1 MTPRVHPSSVVE
13 PGARIGDNVTIGPFC
28 HIGAKVGLGR
38 DVEIVSHVA
47 ISGDVHIGAG
57 TKIYPFAAI
66 GAPAQ
71 DLKSVGEEGRVVIGV
86 GCVIREGVTINA
98 GTKAGGAVTTVG
110 DRCALLAY
118 SHIAH
123 DCRLGD
129 RVILANNVALGG
141 HVQLGDQV
149 VIGGGS
155 ALHQHVRIGAHSF
168 VAGLSGVEADAPP
181 FMLIGGNRAHLF
193 GLNIV
198 GLGRCGFSP
207 ERIARL
213 KRAYR
218 ALYSRHVPTPLDERL
233 ELARQLPDDDGDIAR
248 LIVFLREPSDRP
260 AMAPRASR
268 RP

>member
-1 MTPRVHPSSVVE
+1 MTLRAHPSSVIE
-13 PGARIGDNVTIGPFC
+13 PGARIGDGVTIGPFC
-28 HIGAKVGLGR
+28 HIGPHVDLGQA
-38 DVEIVSHVA
+38 VEIVSHVA
-47 ISGDVHIGAG
+47 ISGDVKIGAD

-66 GAPAQ
+66 GAPSQ
-71 DLKSVGEEGRVVIGV
+71 DLKSVGDKGCVVIGA

-98 GTKAGGAVTTVG
+98 GTKAGGAVTRIG

-118 SHIAH
+118 SHVAH

-129 RVILANNVALGG
+129 HVILSNNVALGG
-141 HVQLGDQV
+141 HVQLGDHV

-155 ALHQHVRIGAHSF
+155 AVHQRVRIGAYGF

-198 GLGRCGFSP
+198 GLSRCGFSP

-218 ALYSRHVPTPLDERL
+218 VLYARDVPTPLGERL
-233 ELARQLPDDDGDIAR
+233 ELAGELPDDDGDIAR
-248 LIVFLREPSDRP
+248 LIAFLREASERP
-260 AMAPRASR
+260 AMAPRSLR